1 MSRSPLVFALAL
13 AASSTLAGCSSCAG
27 DDAAKTAAGPDADKG
42 KKKKKKADRP
52 PVQKRATEWEALL
65 PHVLAVQLKDKVYL
79 WADGA
84 INPVAQPADAVSWTP
99 EGWAFAADGG
109 TRVLAPGGASYWRP
123 GAPAAGQKVAELF
136 ATTTTPPEGFKLEA
150 DLDRGNRYKVQLVGP
165 QDRLVRMGMHDAP
178 PTATAWMQGTLPTN
192 RKVAKLDSTA
202 PWKKDP
208 TSGHLLHD
216 APDGATRAGEAAA
229 DGDTWMK
236 EASTMLGA
244 GAKKELALALD
255 LDGDPEKEGLLCIS
269 GGVPMQSCFVVD
281 AVAGQRRYHG
291 TSLPWKGGDAAT
303 APFGIT
309 KDGASYILYV
319 GTAARGGASSPPLA
333 HVVRWDG
340 GAFSM
345 DVIRAK

>member
-1 MSRSPLVFALAL
+1 MSRTPLLLVIALSGLTA
-13 AASSTLAGCSSCAG
+13 LAGCGSCAG
-27 DDAAKTAAGPDADKG
+27 DDAAKTAAGPDGEKA
-42 KKKKKKADRP
+42 KKKKKKADRA

-65 PHVLAVQLKDKVYL
+65 PHALAVQLKDKVYL

-84 INPVAQPADAVSWTP
+84 INPVSQPAEGVLWTP

-109 TRVLAPGGASYWRP
+109 TRVLAPGGALYWRA

-192 RKVAKLDSTA
+192 RKVPKLDSTA
-202 PWKKDP
+202 PWKKDA
-208 TSGHLLHD
+208 TSGNLL
-216 APDGATRAGEAAA
+216 PEPPEGATKAGEPAAA
-229 DGDTWMK
+229 ADTWMK
-236 EASTMLGA
+236 EAATLLGA
-244 GAKKELALALD
+244 GAKKELALSID
-255 LDGDPEKEGLLCIS
+255 LDGDPEKEGLLCVS
-269 GGVPMQSCFVVD
+269 GGAPMQSCFVVD
-281 AVAGQRRYHG
+281 EVGGQRRYHG
-291 TSLPWKGGDAAT
+291 VSLPWKGGDAAS
-303 APFGIT
+303 APFGFT
-309 KDGASYILYV
+309 KDGQNYILYV
-319 GTAARGGASSPPLA
+319 GLAARGGASSPPMA
-333 HVVRWDG
+333 HVLRWDG